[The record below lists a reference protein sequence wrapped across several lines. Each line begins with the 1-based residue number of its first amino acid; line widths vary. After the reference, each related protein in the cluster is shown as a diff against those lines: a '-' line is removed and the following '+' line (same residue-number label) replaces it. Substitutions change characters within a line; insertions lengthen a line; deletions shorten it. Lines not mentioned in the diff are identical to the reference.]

1 MAAGTVPAINR
12 ALLASCQEWPVNL
25 TRSHSLNGFTLNAA
39 GLNRFN
45 PFNSNGFGEP
55 MTATDSIC
63 QQLREIVGPGAYAK
77 LQAAYGGGTL
87 KPPMTTHSREFR
99 HLACVVGADAAETI
113 IEKFGGTVIYIA
125 NGKQARNMNESA
137 RRNAEIC
144 AEYDELTKTHASGE
158 AVRRLS
164 IKHGLS
170 NRYIYMVLKRIW

>member
-1 MAAGTVPAINR
+1 MGNHRHSGAFYTLKGFILND
-12 ALLASCQEWPVNL
+12 AS
-25 TRSHSLNGFTLNAA
+25 
-39 GLNRFN
+39 LNRFN

-63 QQLREIVGPGAYAK
+63 QQLREIVGPVAYAK
-77 LQAAYGGGTL
+77 LQEAYGGGTL
-87 KPPMTTHSREFR
+87 NPPCTPRSREFR
-99 HLACVVGADAAETI
+99 HLASVVGGDLAETI
-113 IEKFGGTVIYIA
+113 IKKFGGTVIYIA
-125 NGKQARNMNESA
+125 NGKQARIMNESA

-144 AEYDELTKTHASGE
+144 AEYDEHTKTLTSGE